1 VRKTDSVG
9 RELVFAADPMLE
21 IPRGRVGGQSSVN
34 KFGNNGALATSSTET
49 VWDGSN
55 AYTFPATADI
65 THIRQAVDQA
75 TMQGETIEVQGL
87 DTNYDLTVQNVD
99 LDASDTTTAVALT
112 TALRRVFRMKVLS
125 SVVTTQNVELRN
137 VGGGTT
143 YALITA
149 GNNQTL
155 MAIYTVPNNKTA
167 YITNYWASLN
177 KDSGGGDPD
186 VVIKMWHQDN
196 ENGYAPQLKH
206 LLGLDANA
214 SSHFAH
220 EFKPYLKVTEKTDIY
235 LTATNLSGSATAD
248 ISGGFDLILVDD

>member
-1 VRKTDSVG
+1 MGITVYPPQASPDYFT
-9 RELVFAADPMLE
+9 E
-21 IPRGRVGGQSSVN
+21 IAKGNVQGHAGVN

-55 AYTFPATADI
+55 TYTFPATADI

-87 DTNYDLTVQNVD
+87 DTNYALVVQTVD
-99 LDASDTTTAVALT
+99 LDGADSSTPVALG

-155 MAIYTVPNNKTA
+155 MAIYTVAANKTA
-167 YITNYWASLN
+167 YLNNYWASLN

-214 SSHFAH
+214 ASHFAH
-220 EFKPYLKVTEKTDIY
+220 SFIPPMVVTEKTDIY

-248 ISGGFDLILVDD
+248 VSGGFDMVLVDD